1 MGVIYWQDGAQAFQ
15 TATSMQ
21 AIAVNAGLWEAYV
34 SFGTKGREIFQQCAK
49 DSFDWSLDTVLAYAA
64 FEDSPQPKAS
74 KPQPKASTPQPVAAS
89 SSGVRIRARGEDEDK
104 NTGFF
109 VQWMNDVTAA
119 VKQDSSLSYVCGR
132 RRVLPGDGTVAVS
145 VTVRRGAATY
155 LSRVS
160 FVFHYH
166 PGAKGARVGSTA
178 GSKWHFK
185 PFDSARK
192 FVRLEDHEFGLLDQT
207 MVKAVKDTA
216 RNR

>member
-1 MGVIYWQDGAQAFQ
+1 MGVIYWQDGAQAFR

-21 AIAVNAGLWEAYV
+21 AIAVDAGLWEAYV

-64 FEDSPQPKAS
+64 FEESPQPKAS
-74 KPQPKASTPQPVAAS
+74 KPQPKATPQPVAAS
-89 SSGVRIRARGEDEDK
+89 SGGVHIRGRGDAEDK
-104 NTGFF
+104 KTGSF
-109 VQWMNDVTAA
+109 VQWMKDVTAA
-119 VKQDSSLSYVCGR
+119 VKQDSSLSYVCGG

-145 VTVRRGAATY
+145 VTVRRGATNY

-166 PGAKGARVGSTA
+166 PGSKGARVGSTA

-185 PFDSARK
+185 PYDGAK
-192 FVRLEDHEFGLLDQT
+192 KYVRLEDNQFGLLDKT
-207 MVKAVKDTA
+207 MVKTVKDTA

>member
-1 MGVIYWQDGAQAFQ
+1 MGVIYWQDGAQTFQ

-34 SFGTKGREIFQQCAK
+34 GFGTKGREIFQQCAK

-74 KPQPKASTPQPVAAS
+74 KPQPKASPPQPVAAS
-89 SSGVRIRARGEDEDK
+89 SSAVRIRARGNAEDT
-104 NTGFF
+104 NPGPF
-109 VQWMNDVTAA
+109 VQWMKDVTAA
-119 VKQDSSLSYVCGR
+119 VKQDSSLSYVCGK

-145 VTVRRGAATY
+145 VAVRRPAAY
-155 LSRVS
+155 LRRVS

-166 PGAKGARVGSTA
+166 PGAKGAQVGSTA

-185 PFDSARK
+185 PFDGAK
-192 FVRLEDHEFGLLDQT
+192 TFVRLEDHQFALLDQT
-207 MVKAVKDTA
+207 MVKTVKNTA
-216 RNR
+216 RQKK